1 MHSPISR
8 RMLAIGGALCAL
20 SFGIA
25 ACGSDN
31 GLGLLGLSAGTKFI
45 ITAGVLLL
53 AVTVDSIARKGRA
66 SSGRA

>member
-1 MHSPISR
+1 MHSPIPP
-8 RMLAIGGALCAL
+8 RM
-20 SFGIA
+20 
-25 ACGSDN
+25 
-31 GLGLLGLSAGTKFI
+31 LGLSSGPKFV

>member
-25 ACGSDN
+25 A
-31 GLGLLGLSAGTKFI
+31 GLLGLSAGTKFI

>member
-25 ACGSDN
+25 ACGSDDDDN
-31 GLGLLGLSAGTKFI
+31 AST
-45 ITAGVLLL
+45 
-53 AVTVDSIARKGRA
+53 GRA